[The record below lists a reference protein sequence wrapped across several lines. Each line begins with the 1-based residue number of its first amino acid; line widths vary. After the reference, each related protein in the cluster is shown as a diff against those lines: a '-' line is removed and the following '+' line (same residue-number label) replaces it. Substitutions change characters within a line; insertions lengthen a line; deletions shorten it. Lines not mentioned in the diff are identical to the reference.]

1 MKKQEKAIAIAK
13 DVLHRLKLEKLSLA
27 RRTGFI
33 VPKETFPKTGSL
45 QKQIDKAEANCQVCA
60 LGGIFLSHVRLH
72 NGVQCDNVCDGS
84 FNFHQISSKLKQIFS
99 EKTLA
104 LIEGVFE
111 GKILRIAYV
120 LSIRGISVGDAYDME
135 KRIKDYHN
143 AVVEKA
149 RKGKKLLSAK
159 AKTRALMTE
168 ICKNI
173 IRNNGEFVLPSV

>member
-13 DVLHRLKLEKLSLA
+13 DVLKRLKLEKLSLA

-33 VPKETFPKTGSL
+33 VPKGKFPTTGSL
-45 QKQIDKAEANCQVCA
+45 QEQIDKAEANCQVCA
-60 LGGIFLSHVRLH
+60 LGGMFLSHVRLH
-72 NGVQCDNVCDGS
+72 NGIQCDNVCDGS
-84 FNFHQISSKLKQIFS
+84 FNFRQISLELKQIFS
-99 EKTLA
+99 LKTLA

-111 GKILRIAYV
+111 GKLLRIADV
-120 LSIRGISVGDAYDME
+120 LSIRSINVGDVNDMQ

-143 AVVEKA
+143 AIVEKA

-168 ICKNI
+168 ICRNI
-173 IRNNGEFVLPSV
+173 IRNSGEFVLPSA